1 MVWLAFAVGL
11 FLGAFLGCVIMAIIA
26 VNREGYDE

>member
-1 MVWLAFAVGL
+1 MVWFAFAVGL
-11 FLGAFLGCVIMAIIA
+11 FLGAFFGCFVMAIIA